1 MQNASFAESEKS
13 LVLAGIQGKIKF
25 SASAEQMQ
33 RLFGAR
39 GGAARQNVL
48 VAAETDSSLK
58 EGGDRAAW
66 SAYRKAKK
74 KKEFAR
80 RLDGNAKKGKSKG
93 MGDNQAL
100 NGFNRRTSVRIWK
113 GVCTISTFWE

>member
-1 MQNASFAESEKS
+1 MQNTSFTESEKS

-66 SAYRKAKK
+66 SAYCTAKK
-74 KKEFAR
+74 KGICEEGAR
-80 RLDGNAKKGKSKG
+80 KCKKGKSKG
-93 MGDNQAL
+93 MGDGQAL
-100 NGFNRRTSVRIWK
+100 NRFNRRASVRIWK
-113 GVCTISTFWE
+113 GVYTISTCWE